1 MPFSY
6 QDGIGM
12 KQPYPDFHKNLI
24 FISQMSRIQIEPKKE
39 IVTKGKMPL
48 LHLERASLPCSP
60 IVKQAINQM
69 SGEGLES
76 GPTK

>member
-1 MPFSY
+1 
-6 QDGIGM
+6 
-12 KQPYPDFHKNLI
+12 
-24 FISQMSRIQIEPKKE
+24 MSRIQIEPKKE